1 MIEVRA
7 YDDGRK
13 EGIIY
18 DVSKGGRG
26 PRKVGELRGEL
37 RAGASG
43 EGGYWGDTQLS
54 RRGFELAIAAIKEAR
69 KKLKRARIRRLR
81 RRDRAANRTP
91 RPGGQAPAR
100 DDRVHE
106 GQELGYVPHMRVREE
121 GESPL
126 AIQGRLD
133 AARRRRGTGEK
144 LKTFVV
150 KEHFGAK
157 QSGTYRAKD
166 SEAAKAAAARD
177 WGVKTEELTAAEI

>member
-18 DVSKGGRG
+18 DVSEGGMR

-69 KKLKRARIRRLR
+69 KKLKKARIRRLR
-81 RRDRAANRTP
+81 RRDGATNRTP
-91 RPGGQAPAR
+91 RPRGQAPAR
-100 DDRVHE
+100 DDRMHE
-106 GQELGYVPHMRVREE
+106 GQELGYVPPMRVREE
-121 GESPL
+121 RESPL

-133 AARRRRGTGEK
+133 AARRRGGTGEK

-150 KEHFGAK
+150 KEFFGAK
-157 QSGTYRAKD
+157 RARTYRAKD

-177 WGVKTEELTAAEI
+177 WGVKTEELTATEI